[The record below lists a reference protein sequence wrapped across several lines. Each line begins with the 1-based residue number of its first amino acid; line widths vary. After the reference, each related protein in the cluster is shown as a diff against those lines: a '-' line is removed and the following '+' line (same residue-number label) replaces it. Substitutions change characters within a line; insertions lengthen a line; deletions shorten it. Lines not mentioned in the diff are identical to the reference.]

1 MSSGFAG
8 PGAGVFKL
16 VEEEVRVKGKEAW
29 KVLGMVVC
37 RGAHSWALHM
47 ETCLQEQGSQP

>member
-1 MSSGFAG
+1 M
-8 PGAGVFKL
+8 FKL